1 MYSSMSSANSENFTY
16 FFTFTPF
23 TYFYCLI
30 VVARTS
36 NTKLNISGESEHP
49 CLVPKLRGKAFSLSP
64 LSMILTGTSQVAI
77 VVKNL
82 PAIAG
87 EIQMQV
93 HSLSQEDPLE
103 EGMATHSS
111 VLTWRIPWTDES
123 GRLQFIGSQRVGHN

>member
-1 MYSSMSSANSENFTY
+1 MPFFLPNFWGWDFQY
-16 FFTFTPF
+16 
-23 TYFYCLI
+23 Y
-30 VVARTS
+30 VS
-36 NTKLNISGESEHP
+36 KSGESEHP